1 MKTTLLGSRD
11 TQVFVD
17 VRPKSTLR
25 IDFPM
30 LVGCQGFAGVVAD
43 FGPLIGVVA
52 EFIGVDA
59 EFIGVDAEF
68 IGVAADC

>member
-25 IDFPM
+25 IDFAT
-30 LVGCQGFAGVVAD
+30 LVVCLVLAAVVAA
-43 FGPLIGVVA
+43 FGV
-52 EFIGVDA
+52 
-59 EFIGVDAEF
+59 FIGVDAEF
-68 IGVAADC
+68 IGVAAEFIGVAADC